1 MTEQLDTQGE
11 AREAL
16 SSMVNDYSKRILN
29 DPRMLGNLVT
39 DLLPD
44 LPRERSLLVTA
55 AESDVAG
62 DLTRHVE
69 EHHLDPDTA
78 VQLVARSLTDRRALD
93 PAASAWVTTEYAQ
106 ALGYQVR
113 SGPPPMPQPMSQP
126 PAQDTLSSYGQYGP
140 PQQQTAPPQNQP
152 PLYGSSYPGYS
163 QPPAYP
169 PGGQPTAGPAQQGPP
184 PPWQPPGPP
193 SPRKPNRWPM
203 FAAIGAA
210 AVVVIVVV
218 ALAATGTF
226 SGKSK
231 PDANSLTTHPPTSHP
246 PTPTP
251 SPTYT
256 VASLT
261 ELLPG
266 DLDDPASQCSANTPK
281 FTPTGMVQGIIC
293 TDPGLPANGSIEAY
307 QMNSY
312 ANYLKTWETFN
323 KWWGFTSYTPG
334 STCPPAGTNHL
345 TSEGSTTW
353 YDKYFPSR
361 QGQVFE
367 CEWTGTGNNPS
378 NPAIAWSFP
387 ADNAFIIAWGGDGT
401 SFSTLQSWWTNN
413 VTQISSPTPAPP
425 SSSSSSWLPGRSAD
439 GHADGPDA
447 RRRSLPAPAALHHP
461 GGLLRRDEGREDP
474 GAELRDRGHDAAPG
488 GLGT

>member
-1 MTEQLDTQGE
+1 MTDQLDTQGE
-11 AREAL
+11 ARDAL
-16 SSMVNDYSKRILN
+16 SSMVTDYSKRILN

-78 VQLVARSLTDRRALD
+78 VQLVARSLSDRRALD
-93 PAASAWVTTEYAQ
+93 PAASTWVTTEYAQ
-106 ALGYQVR
+106 ALGYHVR
-113 SGPPPMPQPMSQP
+113 SDVPLPQPAPPPQPVP
-126 PAQDTLSSYGQYGP
+126 PAQPAPPPGQDTFTNYGQYGS
-140 PQQQTAPPQNQP
+140 PQQYTAPPANQP
-152 PLYGSSYPGYS
+152 PPYAGGYPGYS
-163 QPPAYP
+163 PPPGYPPPQGPP
-169 PGGQPTAGPAQQGPP
+169 PGGQPTVVPPQQGPP

-193 SPRKPNRWPM
+193 PPKKSNRWPL
-203 FAAIGAA
+203 FAGIGAA

-218 ALAATGTF
+218 ALLVTGGH
-226 SGKSK
+226 S
-231 PDANSLTTHPPTSHP
+231 ANHNASSSITTHPPSTPAHTTP
-246 PTPTP
+246 VPVPTG
-251 SPTYT
+251 

-261 ELLPG
+261 SLLPG
-266 DLDDPASQCSANTPK
+266 DVDDPATECSAHTPK
-281 FTPTGMVQGIIC
+281 FTLYGEVQGILC
-293 TDPGLPANGSIEAY
+293 NDPGLTNGSVEAY

-312 ANYLKTWETFN
+312 ANYLKTWESFN

-334 STCPPAGTNHL
+334 STCPPTGSDHL

-378 NPAIAWSFP
+378 DPAIAYSFP
-387 ADNAFIIAWGGDGT
+387 TENAFIIAWGGDNT
-401 SFSTLQSWWTNN
+401 AFSALQTWWTNN
-413 VTQISSPTPAPP
+413 VTQISSPTAAPP
-425 SSSSSSWLPGRSAD
+425 SS
-439 GHADGPDA
+439 
-447 RRRSLPAPAALHHP
+447 
-461 GGLLRRDEGREDP
+461 
-474 GAELRDRGHDAAPG
+474 
-488 GLGT
+488 